1 MDLIKLT
8 KQELLVKCEELG
20 ITRCKSKTKAQLIEL
35 IDANVKDE
43 TQGKGS
49 GKTAGLP
56 EGKGS
61 EKTVGLPEGKGQ
73 GKTVGFPFIDLFC
86 GIGGFH
92 QALKRLNGTCV
103 FACDID
109 EKCRETYEK
118 NYGLKPHADITK
130 VNVAEIPDFD
140 VLCAGFP
147 CFVAGTRVLTNNGY
161 KPIETVELTDK
172 LLTHTGNM
180 QKILNLQQKIY
191 TGKLFE
197 FDIKYHPEMIVA
209 TEEHPFYV
217 REKHN
222 AWNSTIKKRE
232 TTFGEPQWKVASKL
246 TMDDYFGMVINDKSI
261 VPEFTLE
268 KKINQRKTE
277 IINIK
282 MDNPDYWF
290 MMGYWIGDGWIEE
303 TKRNDGRTM
312 HKIRFA
318 INNKDETE
326 IFEKIN
332 RVLPITDKKCS
343 TGLCKKFGCSNFT
356 WFHILKKFGKYAH
369 GKTIPEWVQDAP
381 KELIQEFIN
390 GYMKADGCYTKNE
403 TVLQITTV
411 SENLAYGI
419 QRLYLKLGHIFSIN
433 KFVRP
438 STCVIDGRTVNQRDT
453 YCVRG
458 ILQKDRNTSSFIEG
472 NYVWYAPFKITSSET
487 TNTPVYNFEV
497 ETDNSYIVENV
508 CVHNC
513 QAFSNSGKK
522 KGFDDKRGRL
532 YEYILD
538 IAAAKRPRFLFLE
551 NVKHIKTIDDGKV
564 FEEIMRRI
572 GETGYTAH
580 ITELSPHQL
589 GVPQQRER
597 VIFTCIR
604 NDIYDP
610 AKSLEFPLPKVPINV
625 DAIFEKDPTK
635 TAKYRISKDDE
646 AILSAWDEMVKQM
659 ETGQNMSPTIL
670 CNEFGKAYS
679 ETEFAGLAAWRRE
692 YITKNKPIYNK
703 YKVHWDAWREKHQTL
718 LAKKEI
724 YGKLEWQAG
733 IKKENDSIFN
743 HFIQLRQSGIRV
755 KKTEYFPTLVAIVQT
770 PIYAKE
776 KRYITPRE
784 CARLQSFPD
793 DFIMCENDHTAYKQF
808 GNAVNV
814 DVVHFVINNVLQL
827 YQVL

>member
-1 MDLIKLT
+1 MDLVKLT
-8 KQELLVKCEELG
+8 KVELLAKCQELG
-20 ITRCKSKTKAQLIEL
+20 ISRCSSKTKGQLIEL
-35 IDANVKDE
+35 IEAKAKEEIEVKE
-43 TQGKGS
+43 KVEIQEHGKCNS
-49 GKTAGLP
+49 IGLP
-56 EGKGS
+56 QRTS
-61 EKTVGLPEGKGQ
+61 VNLNEGKGQ
-73 GKTVGFPFIDLFC
+73 GLRFIDLFC

-92 QALKRLNGTCV
+92 QAMKRLDGTCV

-147 CFVAGTRVLTNNGY
+147 CFVAGTRVLTNEGY

-180 QKILNLQQKIY
+180 QKILNLQQKMY

-217 REKHN
+217 RTK
-222 AWNSTIKKRE
+222 
-232 TTFGEPQWKVASKL
+232 FGEPQWKMASDI
-246 TMDDYFGMVINDKSI
+246 TMDDYFGMVIN
-261 VPEFTLE
+261 T
-268 KKINQRKTE
+268 NE
-277 IINIK
+277 IIPAFSFVK
-282 MDNPDYWF
+282 TPHHWF
-290 MMGYWIGDGWIEE
+290 LLGYWVA
-303 TKRNDGRTM
+303 N
-312 HKIRFA
+312 RFEIHDTVFNN
-318 INNKDETE
+318 INKSEWYDE
-326 IFEKIN
+326 
-332 RVLPITDKKCS
+332 
-343 TGLCKKFGCSNFT
+343 
-356 WFHILKKFGKYAH
+356 
-369 GKTIPEWVQDAP
+369 IPEWFQDAP
-381 KELIQEFIN
+381 KEFIQEFIN
-390 GYMKADGCYTKNE
+390 GYIKADGHKK
-403 TVLQITTV
+403 TT
-411 SENLAYGI
+411 SIAMIYGI
-419 QRLYLKLGHIFSIN
+419 QRLYLKLGQIIC
-433 KFVRP
+433 
-438 STCVIDGRTVNQRDT
+438 TIDGTTVN
-453 YCVRG
+453 
-458 ILQKDRNTSSFIEG
+458 NSSSFIEG
-472 NYVWYAPFKITSSET
+472 NYVWYAPFKITSSYT

-497 ETDNSYIVENV
+497 ETDNSYVVENV
-508 CVHNC
+508 CAHNC

-538 IAAAKRPRFLFLE
+538 IATAKRPAFLFLE
-551 NVKHIKTIDDGKV
+551 NVKHIKKIDDGKV

-572 GETGYTAH
+572 KETGYTAH

-610 AKSLEFPLPKVPINV
+610 AKSLEFPLPNVPINV
-625 DAIFEKDPTK
+625 GAIFETDPAK

-646 AILSAWDEMVKQM
+646 AILSAWDEMVKHM

-679 ETEFAGLAAWRRE
+679 ETEFAELVAWRRE
-692 YITKNKPIYNK
+692 YITKNKPIYEK
-703 YKVHWDAWREKHQTL
+703 YKAQWDAWREKHRAL
-718 LAKKEI
+718 LTKKEI

-755 KKTEYFPTLVAIVQT
+755 KKTDYFPTLVAIVQT

-814 DVVHFVINNVLQL
+814 DVVHFMINNVLKL
-827 YQVL
+827 YGR

>member
-1 MDLIKLT
+1 MDLMKLT
-8 KQELLVKCEELG
+8 KVELLAKCQELG
-20 ITRCKSKTKAQLIEL
+20 ITRCSSKTKGQLIEL
-35 IDANVKDE
+35 IEVKTKVE
-43 TQGKGS
+43 IEVKEKEEIEEQGKCNS
-49 GKTAGLP
+49 IGLP
-56 EGKGS
+56 QGTSVNLHEGKG
-61 EKTVGLPEGKGQ
+61 KGLRF
-73 GKTVGFPFIDLFC
+73 VDLFC

-92 QALKRLNGTCV
+92 QAMKRLDGTCV

-118 NYGLKPHADITK
+118 NYALKPHADITK

-147 CFVAGTRVLTNNGY
+147 CFVAGTRVLTNEGY

-180 QKILNLQQKIY
+180 KKILNLQQKIY

-217 REKHN
+217 R
-222 AWNSTIKKRE
+222 TRD
-232 TTFGEPQWKVASKL
+232 GEPQWKIASEI
-246 TMDDYFGMVINDKSI
+246 TMDDYFGMVIN
-261 VPEFTLE
+261 T
-268 KKINQRKTE
+268 NE
-277 IINIK
+277 IMPKLSFENTK
-282 MDNPDYWF
+282 HWF
-290 MMGYWIGDGWIEE
+290 LLGYWVA
-303 TKRNDGRTM
+303 N
-312 HKIRFA
+312 RFEIDDTVFDN
-318 INNKDETE
+318 INKSEWYDE
-326 IFEKIN
+326 
-332 RVLPITDKKCS
+332 
-343 TGLCKKFGCSNFT
+343 
-356 WFHILKKFGKYAH
+356 
-369 GKTIPEWVQDAP
+369 IPEWFQDAP
-381 KELIQEFIN
+381 KEFIQEFIN
-390 GYMKADGCYTKNE
+390 GYIKADGHKK
-403 TVLQITTV
+403 TT
-411 SENLAYGI
+411 SIAMIYGI
-419 QRLYLKLGHIFSIN
+419 QRLYLKLGQIIC
-433 KFVRP
+433 
-438 STCVIDGRTVNQRDT
+438 TIDGTIVNDS
-453 YCVRG
+453 
-458 ILQKDRNTSSFIEG
+458 SSFIEG
-472 NYVWYAPFKITSSET
+472 NYVWYAPFKITTVET

-538 IAAAKRPRFLFLE
+538 IATAKRPAFLFLE
-551 NVKHIKTIDDGKV
+551 NVKHIKKIDDGKV

-572 GETGYTAH
+572 KETGYTAH

-610 AKSLEFPLPKVPINV
+610 AKSLEFPLPNVPINV
-625 DAIFEKDPTK
+625 GAIFETDHTK

-646 AILSAWDEMVKQM
+646 AILSAWDEMVKHM

-679 ETEFAGLAAWRRE
+679 ETEFAELVAWRRE
-692 YITKNKPIYNK
+692 YITKNKPIYEK
-703 YKVHWDAWREKHQTL
+703 YKAQWDAWREKHRAL
-718 LAKKEI
+718 LTKKEI

-755 KKTEYFPTLVAIVQT
+755 KKTDYFPTLVAIVQT

-814 DVVHFVINNVLQL
+814 DVVHFMINNVLKL
-827 YQVL
+827 YGR

>member
-8 KQELLVKCEELG
+8 KVELLAKCLELG
-20 ITRCKSKTKAQLIEL
+20 ITRCSSKTKGQLIEL
-35 IDANVKDE
+35 IEAKVKVETEDEDKVEVKDE
-43 TQGKGS
+43 DKVEVKIDTKDEV
-49 GKTAGLP
+49 KVETMNT
-56 EGKGS
+56 
-61 EKTVGLPEGKGQ
+61 EKGKGQ
-73 GKTVGFPFIDLFC
+73 GQGTDSPEGRASRHPEGGRLTVGLPFIDLFC

-92 QALKRLNGTCV
+92 QALKRLDGTCV

-147 CFVAGTRVLTNNGY
+147 CFVAGTSVLTNNGY

-172 LLTHTGNM
+172 LLTHTGNF
-180 QKILNLQQKIY
+180 QPILNLQQKMY
-191 TGKLFE
+191 TGKLYE
-197 FDIKYHPEMIVA
+197 LDIKYHPELIVA

-217 REKHN
+217 R
-222 AWNSTIKKRE
+222 TRD
-232 TTFGEPQWKVASKL
+232 GEPQWKVASKL
-246 TMDDYFGMVINDKSI
+246 TMDDYFGMVINNNEI
-261 VPEFTLE
+261 IPELSFE
-268 KKINQRKTE
+268 KTNHWFVFGYWVGNGFEIHNTMFDNIIKTE
-277 IINIK
+277 W
-282 MDNPDYWF
+282 Y
-290 MMGYWIGDGWIEE
+290 E
-303 TKRNDGRTM
+303 
-312 HKIRFA
+312 
-318 INNKDETE
+318 
-326 IFEKIN
+326 
-332 RVLPITDKKCS
+332 
-343 TGLCKKFGCSNFT
+343 
-356 WFHILKKFGKYAH
+356 
-369 GKTIPEWVQDAP
+369 IPEWFHDAP
-381 KELIQEFIN
+381 KEFIEEFIN
-390 GYMKADGCYTKNE
+390 GYMKTDGLKKTAS
-403 TVLQITTV
+403 TAMI
-411 SENLAYGI
+411 YGI
-419 QRLYLKLGHIFSIN
+419 QRLYLKLGKIVNI
-433 KFVRP
+433 V
-438 STCVIDGRTVNQRDT
+438 DGTIVNDSS
-453 YCVRG
+453 
-458 ILQKDRNTSSFIEG
+458 SSFIEG
-472 NYVWYAPFKITSSET
+472 NYVWYAPFKITTVET

-497 ETDNSYIVENV
+497 ETDNSYVVENV

-538 IAAAKRPRFLFLE
+538 IAAHKRPRFLFLE
-551 NVKHIKTIDDGKV
+551 NVKHIRTIDEGKV

-572 GETGYTAH
+572 GETGYTVH

-610 AKSLEFPLPKVPINV
+610 AKSLDFPVPKTPINV
-625 DAIFEKDPTK
+625 GAIFETDPAK

-646 AILSAWDEMVKQM
+646 AILTAWDEMVKQM

-670 CNEFGKAYS
+670 CNEFGKTYS
-679 ETEFAGLAAWRRE
+679 ETEFAELAAWRRE
-692 YITKNKPIYNK
+692 YITKNKPIYEK
-703 YKVHWDAWREKHQTL
+703 YKAHWDAWREKHAAL
-718 LAKKEI
+718 LSKKEI

-743 HFIQLRQSGIRV
+743 YFIQLRQSGIRV

-776 KRYITPRE
+776 KRFITPRE

-814 DVVHFVINNVLQL
+814 DVVHFVINNVLRL
-827 YQVL
+827 YGIM

>member
-1 MDLIKLT
+1 MDLVKLT
-8 KQELLVKCEELG
+8 KVELLAKCQELG
-20 ITRCKSKTKAQLIEL
+20 ITRCSSKTKGQLIEL
-35 IDANVKDE
+35 IEAKTKVETKVEIEVKMEVVAKVDSD
-43 TQGKGS
+43 QG
-49 GKTAGLP
+49 LRF
-56 EGKGS
+56 
-61 EKTVGLPEGKGQ
+61 V
-73 GKTVGFPFIDLFC
+73 DLFC

-92 QALKRLNGTCV
+92 QALKRLDGTCV

-147 CFVAGTRVLTNNGY
+147 CFVAGTSVLTNNGY

-172 LLTHTGNM
+172 LLTHTGDF
-180 QKILNLQQKIY
+180 QPILNLQQKMY
-191 TGKLFE
+191 TGKLYE
-197 FDIKYHPEMIVA
+197 LDIKYHPELIVA

-217 REKHN
+217 RTRH
-222 AWNSTIKKRE
+222 
-232 TTFGEPQWKVASKL
+232 GEPQWKAASEIA
-246 TMDDYFGMVINDKSI
+246 MDDYFGMVINNKSI
-261 VPEFTLE
+261 VTEFTFVKTPYHWFIIGYWVGNGFKNNDLMFDNL
-268 KKINQRKTE
+268 IKTE
-277 IINIK
+277 
-282 MDNPDYWF
+282 WS
-290 MMGYWIGDGWIEE
+290 EV
-303 TKRNDGRTM
+303 
-312 HKIRFA
+312 A
-318 INNKDETE
+318 S
-326 IFEKIN
+326 
-332 RVLPITDKKCS
+332 V
-343 TGLCKKFGCSNFT
+343 FGNQ
-356 WFHILKKFGKYAH
+356 
-369 GKTIPEWVQDAP
+369 IPEWFHDAP
-381 KELIQEFIN
+381 KEFIQEFVN
-390 GYMKADGCYTKNE
+390 GYMKTDGLKKTAS
-403 TVLQITTV
+403 TAMI
-411 SENLAYGI
+411 YGI
-419 QRLYLKLGHIFSIN
+419 QRLCLKLGKIISI
-433 KFVRP
+433 V
-438 STCVIDGRTVNQRDT
+438 DGTIVHDSS
-453 YCVRG
+453 
-458 ILQKDRNTSSFIEG
+458 SSFIEG
-472 NYVWYAPFKITSSET
+472 NYVWYAPFKITTVET

-497 ETDNSYIVENV
+497 ETDNSYVVENV

-538 IAAAKRPRFLFLE
+538 IAAHKRPRFLFLE
-551 NVKHIKTIDDGKV
+551 NVKHIRTIDEGKV

-572 GETGYTAH
+572 GETGYTVH

-610 AKSLEFPLPKVPINV
+610 AKSLDFPVPKTPINV
-625 DAIFEKDPTK
+625 GAIFETDPAK

-646 AILSAWDEMVKQM
+646 AILTAWDEMVKQM

-670 CNEFGKAYS
+670 CNEFGKTYS
-679 ETEFAGLAAWRRE
+679 ETEFAELAAWRRE
-692 YITKNKPIYNK
+692 YITKNKPIYEK
-703 YKVHWDAWREKHQTL
+703 YKVQWDAWREKHAAL
-718 LAKKEI
+718 LSKKEI

-743 HFIQLRQSGIRV
+743 YFIQLRQSGIRV

-776 KRYITPRE
+776 KRFITPRE

-793 DFIMCENDHTAYKQF
+793 DFIMCDNDHTAYKQF

-814 DVVHFVINNVLQL
+814 DVVHFVINNVLKL
-827 YQVL
+827 YGIV